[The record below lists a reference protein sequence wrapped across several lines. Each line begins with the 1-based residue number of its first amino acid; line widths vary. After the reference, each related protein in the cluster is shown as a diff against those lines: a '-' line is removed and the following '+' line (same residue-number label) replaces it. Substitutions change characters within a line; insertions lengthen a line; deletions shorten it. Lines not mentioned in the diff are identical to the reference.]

1 MGEAFSAGLGMA
13 LGLFMGRHILQVTRP
28 PEKVA
33 VKRVI
38 ICQKCG
44 VQNPVENKFCGNCG
58 ESLYPPKQITCPKCG
73 SKTPATMKF
82 CGDCGAAL
90 PT

>member
-1 MGEAFSAGLGMA
+1 MGEAFSAGFGMA
-13 LGLFMGRHILQVTRP
+13 LGLFVGRYILRVTRP

-38 ICQKCG
+38 VCQKCG
-44 VQNPVENKFCGNCG
+44 AQNSVENKFCGNCG
-58 ESLYPPKQITCPKCG
+58 ESLYPPLQTTCQKCG
-73 SKTPATMKF
+73 SKMPATMKF

-90 PT
+90 PK